1 MRVIV
6 FVNCDSPAF
15 AEGRDTAELS
25 AILHQLSLRVKAFR
39 DLEQID
45 WPLPIKDSQGDTV
58 GRLTVTADPE

>member
-1 MRVIV
+1 MRVII

-15 AEGRDTAELS
+15 AGGRDTAELS
-25 AILHQLSLRVKAFR
+25 DVLYQLSVRVKHFD

-45 WPLPIKDSQGDTV
+45 WPLPIKDSRGDTV